1 MQAMNVDELMTE
13 MGWVRRLARS
23 LVGPE
28 AADDIAQ
35 DAYLVASEHAPEDG
49 RPLRPWLHRVVTN
62 LARMRHRSATR
73 RTAREQGIVASA
85 VATPDELVERV
96 EAQRALADEVLALR
110 EPYRSTILLHYVEGL
125 SSADIARQLGIPSAT
140 VRQRLKH
147 ALDELRDRLQ
157 KREHAPKH
165 GWLLALVPIAQV
177 NPPLA
182 VGALVMKKWLIALA
196 VLLLLVGGSGFV
208 WKLVVK
214 RSSDSSST
222 TAVGGG
228 GGMKPPATL
237 STTIAGKPIDVP
249 TWVALPNGK
258 KRHLAGR
265 V

>member
-62 LARMRHRSATR
+62 LARMRHRSTTR
-73 RTAREQGIVASA
+73 QTAREQGIVASA
-85 VATPDELVERV
+85 VATPDELVERI
-96 EAQRALADEVLALR
+96 EAQRALADEVL
-110 EPYRSTILLHYVEGL
+110 V
-125 SSADIARQLGIPSAT
+125 
-140 VRQRLKH
+140 
-147 ALDELRDRLQ
+147 
-157 KREHAPKH
+157 
-165 GWLLALVPIAQV
+165 
-177 NPPLA
+177 
-182 VGALVMKKWLIALA
+182 
-196 VLLLLVGGSGFV
+196 LLVGGSGFV

-222 TAVGGG
+222 TAISSGSK
-228 GGMKPPATL
+228 MKPPATL